1 MPKSKSKGKSKTIKQ
16 SQSVKQNVV
25 VNVNTG
31 KSTSRRQ
38 SSNRKAFTKGMS
50 YLGSTPM
57 RQMFPSAP
65 SITTVINNPQP
76 IFSSDVVNRVSAL
89 ENLQKSQITAQQQ
102 AQSVVVPMAT
112 ATPTANQ
119 PINAP
124 TLPIATPSPTPS
136 PTFEPATVEKNPL
149 FNSKDDDELSLPDDN
164 QVYAQTPMID
174 RGLNKK
180 LRFEDDSPL
189 SINMKPPSSPF
200 DREPSLEAEIT
211 DAPLPKP
218 SPSPVKQL
226 AKMFEEKSKP
236 STSSMPEVE
245 SPVKDTPKKTT
256 RKTKPS
262 SPIVSEPDEIKGVSN
277 NTVHMK
283 LQDMRQRLGEY
294 GIKFRGAIPGV
305 RHRDKLINKYKE
317 YNELLNVTKNKI

>member
-1 MPKSKSKGKSKTIKQ
+1 MPSSKKSKGKTKTIKQ

-25 VNVNTG
+25 VNVNAG

-65 SITTVINNPQP
+65 SITTVVNNPQP
-76 IFSSDVVNRVSAL
+76 IFSSDIVNRVSAL

-164 QVYAQTPMID
+164 QVYAQTPMI
-174 RGLNKK
+174 KWQTI
-180 LRFEDDSPL
+180 SW
-189 SINMKPPSSPF
+189 
-200 DREPSLEAEIT
+200 
-211 DAPLPKP
+211 
-218 SPSPVKQL
+218 
-226 AKMFEEKSKP
+226 
-236 STSSMPEVE
+236 
-245 SPVKDTPKKTT
+245 
-256 RKTKPS
+256 
-262 SPIVSEPDEIKGVSN
+262 
-277 NTVHMK
+277 
-283 LQDMRQRLGEY
+283 
-294 GIKFRGAIPGV
+294 
-305 RHRDKLINKYKE
+305 
-317 YNELLNVTKNKI
+317 